1 MDENMERVLEITRPA
16 NIHICD
22 GQLQIEQN
30 ENEVIIPIEDLSIII
45 AQGSDIRLSTMDI
58 SILAEHNVLF
68 LTIGKNYLPSSM
80 TLTFNNNSR
89 QSITMEKQLLMTK
102 RKINYVWNQII
113 QAKIRNQAS
122 VLAILG
128 KSGSNEV
135 NSYASK
141 VIKGDKNN
149 VEAIAANKYFK
160 SYYPG
165 LNRRC
170 ECPMNSCLNYGYSII
185 RSSIARSLAS
195 HGFLLSKGI
204 YHHNSLNAFNL
215 VDDMIEPF
223 RAFVDLV
230 AISVVSSNVSLTKE
244 QRRKLMEILF
254 MDCRIDNQITSIQNA
269 IEIYVSSFK
278 SYVFEESEEILCP
291 EILPIKVRSVIE
303 E

>member
-1 MDENMERVLEITRPA
+1 MDENMERILEITKRTE
-16 NIHICD
+16 IHICD
-22 GQLQIEQN
+22 GQLQLEQD
-30 ENEVIIPIEDLSIII
+30 ENKVVIPIEDLSIII
-45 AQGSDIRLSTMDI
+45 SQGSDIRLSTTDI
-58 SILAEHNVLF
+58 SILAEHNVLL

-89 QSITMEKQLLMTK
+89 QSITMERQLLMPK
-102 RKINYVWNQII
+102 RKINYLWNQII

-128 KSGSNEV
+128 KAGSDEV
-135 NSYASK
+135 NDYASK

-170 ECPMNSCLNYGYSII
+170 ECPINSCLNYGYSII
-185 RSSIARSLAS
+185 RSSIARSLVS

-230 AISVVSSNVSLTKE
+230 AINVVSSNVTLTKE
-244 QRRKLMEILF
+244 QRRKLMEILY
-254 MDCRIDNQITSIQNA
+254 MECRIDNQITTVQIA
-269 IEIYVSSFK
+269 IDIYISSFK

-291 EILPIKVRSVIE
+291 EVLPIKVRNVIE